1 MYSVQ
6 QTHSE
11 TKKWTVIMQKCSV
24 IKKFPLLIRVLR
36 YILCKFQILCKVSY
50 VVQVSVLHCFS
61 PAYSRDVN
69 SFGYPNSEPSTCAA
83 RHVSCPQLCG
93 QSDFYRIQKV
103 VGSFEAEGS
112 DFFRVF
118 LGCTYFLKLQKLL
131 KYFSDAQPKPSRHCP
146 CMTSNVESVKKENSR
161 FGLQSLS
168 FG

>member
-11 TKKWTVIMQKCSV
+11 TEKWTVIMQKCSV

-36 YILCKFQILCKVSY
+36 YILCKFQILCKVTY
-50 VVQVSVLHCFS
+50 VMQVSQCVALLQSSVLARCELLWLPQF
-61 PAYSRDVN
+61 R
-69 SFGYPNSEPSTCAA
+69 TCDL
-83 RHVSCPQLCG
+83 RSI
-93 QSDFYRIQKV
+93 RKV
-103 VGSFEAEGS
+103 VGSFQAEGS
-112 DFFRVF
+112 DFFRAF

-146 CMTSNVESVKKENSR
+146 CMTSNVESVKNENSR